1 MADATS
7 VRHNLNYSEGQVLE
21 YEAAEAIF
29 AGELVS
35 VAHTGANRNKAYK
48 AGDDAN
54 RTFAGYA
61 LTSANV
67 GQKVRVRREGV
78 ITVDTQVDMTTT
90 VRGTALSAEDSQTVD
105 TTTNATNNVA
115 VGVLVEA
122 LSATSA
128 RVRISG
134 I

>member
-1 MADATS
+1 MADQTNA
-7 VRHNLNYSEGQVLE
+7 RYDLDYSEGQVLE

-29 AGELVS
+29 GGELVS

-48 AGDDAN
+48 AGDEAN

-61 LTSANV
+61 LTGGLV
-67 GQKVRVRREGV
+67 GQKVRVRRQGV
-78 ITVDTQVDMTTT
+78 ITVDTQVDMTAV

-105 TTTNATNNVA
+105 TTANATSKVA

-122 LSATSA
+122 LSATKA